1 MAEQKNTG
9 FLLINKPI
17 GPTSHNIIDKL
28 RRITGIK
35 KIGHAGT
42 LDPFASG
49 LLIVAVGREA
59 TRGISEFVKL
69 DKVYEAELKL
79 GMVSDTHDRTGTQHI
94 TRPNASVESG
104 AAHNTQHITKD
115 QIEKVLDKFIGEQK
129 QIPPMYS
136 AKKVKGKKLYQLA
149 RQGKTIKREPAD
161 IEIFNIELLK
171 YKWPELKIKVHVSSG
186 TYIRA
191 LARDIGRQLKC
202 GAYLEELKRT
212 AIGNYNLDQAK
223 TLNDLEESNWRELLI
238 SV

>member
-1 MAEQKNTG
+1 MAEEKKSG
-9 FLLINKPI
+9 FLLINKQI
-17 GPTSHNIIDKL
+17 GPTSHDIIDKL

-59 TRGISEFVKL
+59 TREISKFVKL
-69 DKVYEAELKL
+69 DKVYETELRL
-79 GMVSDTHDRTGTQHI
+79 GMISDTHDNTGKVEPGI
-94 TRPNASVESG
+94 IRPELRQEEVES
-104 AAHNTQHITKD
+104 
-115 QIEKVLDKFIGEQK
+115 VLKKFIGEQK
-129 QIPPMYS
+129 QVPPMYS

-161 IEIFNIELLK
+161 IKIFDIKLLK

-223 TLNDLEESNWRELLI
+223 TLNDLEESNWHKLLI